1 MSDMAS
7 SRALVIA
14 PLDER
19 SAFLRREAA
28 EVYLLLD
35 FLSGRTDRSLR
46 PTQEEMARSLLDR
59 RNNPTHSDPT
69 LEVEREKIENDL
81 ADPTRL
87 LQRTFAIRYPPEE
100 GTKNFESDAAF
111 LLRARDALNSRAAPT
126 SGATIAFSA
135 LVFQHAAVGGPSVT
149 HVSGFANEA
158 YPAFSK
164 SAKQLNRFIGRTKFV
179 LVGVLLLALAI
190 SGYTA
195 WGKFMLD
202 SMDTLVPDLKT
213 AASPKGGEDGK
224 ASVDVEQTPI
234 SIRHAAIS
242 GLLKVWAR
250 PMSWACSGGPKA
262 DPKAVDTTADPK
274 AADTTAVSK
283 AADRPAVS
291 KASDTTD
298 LCAHAGMAVLGN
310 YVMPILYA
318 LLGSMA
324 SVLRRHGDRLS
335 AQLLTPR
342 DRPANHIRLLL
353 GLVIGGCIGLFYSG
367 SPVSQTTGL
376 LGVATTLSAAA
387 LAFLAGYGVEATFKT
402 LDALIAHIFRINST
416 DKPATLV

>member
-69 LEVEREKIENDL
+69 LEAEREKIENDL

-87 LQRTFAIRYPPEE
+87 LQRTFAIRYPPVE

-164 SAKQLNRFIGRTKFV
+164 SARQLNRFIGRTKFV

-202 SMDTLVPDLKT
+202 SMDALATDLKT
-213 AASPKGGEDGK
+213 AASPKVGEDRK
-224 ASVDVEQTPI
+224 ASVDVEQTP
-234 SIRHAAIS
+234 SEKRHTAIS
-242 GLLKVWAR
+242 GLLTGWAR

-262 DPKAVDTTADPK
+262 VPKAVDTTADPK
-274 AADTTAVSK
+274 AGDTTAVSNE
-283 AADRPAVS
+283 S
-291 KASDTTD
+291 ETTA
-298 LCAHAGMAVLGN
+298 LCAHAGLAVLGN

-324 SVLRRHGDRLS
+324 FVLRRHGDRLS

-353 GLVIGGCIGLFYSG
+353 GVVIGGCIGLFYSG

-416 DKPATLV
+416 DKPATLA

>member
-1 MSDMAS
+1 MNGMAS

-164 SAKQLNRFIGRTKFV
+164 SARQLNRFIGRTKFV

-202 SMDTLVPDLKT
+202 SMDALATDLKT
-213 AASPKGGEDGK
+213 AASPKVGEDRK
-224 ASVDVEQTPI
+224 ASVDVELTPI
-234 SIRHAAIS
+234 GIRHTAIS
-242 GLLKVWAR
+242 GLLKGWAR

-283 AADRPAVS
+283 A
-291 KASDTTD
+291 SDTTD

-324 SVLRRHGDRLS
+324 FVLRRHGDRLS

-353 GLVIGGCIGLFYSG
+353 GVVIGGCIGLFYSG

-416 DKPATLV
+416 DKPATLA

>member
-1 MSDMAS
+1 MNGMAS

-59 RNNPTHSDPT
+59 RNNPTHSDST
-69 LEVEREKIENDL
+69 LEAEREKIENDL

-100 GTKNFESDAAF
+100 GTKNFASDAAF

-164 SAKQLNRFIGRTKFV
+164 SARQLNRFIGRTKFV

-202 SMDTLVPDLKT
+202 SMDALATDLKT
-213 AASPKGGEDGK
+213 AASPKVGEDRK
-224 ASVDVEQTPI
+224 ASVDVELTPI
-234 SIRHAAIS
+234 GIRHTAIS
-242 GLLKVWAR
+242 GLLKGWAR

-283 AADRPAVS
+283 A
-291 KASDTTD
+291 SDTTD

-324 SVLRRHGDRLS
+324 FVLRRHGDRLS

-353 GLVIGGCIGLFYSG
+353 GVVIGGCIGLFYSG

-416 DKPATLV
+416 DKPATLA

>member
-59 RNNPTHSDPT
+59 RNNPTHPDPTPT

-87 LQRTFAIRYPPEE
+87 LQRTFAIRYPPVE

-164 SAKQLNRFIGRTKFV
+164 SARQLNRFIGRTKFV

-202 SMDTLVPDLKT
+202 SMDALATDLKT
-213 AASPKGGEDGK
+213 AASPKVGEDRK
-224 ASVDVEQTPI
+224 ASVDVEQTP
-234 SIRHAAIS
+234 SEKRHTAIS
-242 GLLKVWAR
+242 GLLTGWAR
-250 PMSWACSGGPKA
+250 PMSWACSSGPKA

-274 AADTTAVSK
+274 AADTT
-283 AADRPAVS
+283 AVS

-324 SVLRRHGDRLS
+324 FVLRRHGDRLS

-353 GLVIGGCIGLFYSG
+353 GVVIGGCIGLFYSG

-416 DKPATLV
+416 DKPATLA

>member
-1 MSDMAS
+1 MNGMAS

-14 PLDER
+14 PFDER

-59 RNNPTHSDPT
+59 RNNPPHADPT
-69 LEVEREKIENDL
+69 LEAEREKIENDL

-100 GTKNFESDAAF
+100 GTKNFASDAAF

-164 SAKQLNRFIGRTKFV
+164 SARQLNRFIGRTKFV

-190 SGYTA
+190 SAYTA

-202 SMDTLVPDLKT
+202 SMDAPAPAVKT
-213 AASPKGGEDGK
+213 APSPKVGEDRK
-224 ASVDVEQTPI
+224 PSVDAEQTP
-234 SIRHAAIS
+234 SEIRHTAIS
-242 GLLKVWAR
+242 GLLKGWAR

-262 DPKAVDTTADPK
+262 DPNAGDTTANPT

-283 AADRPAVS
+283 AN
-291 KASDTTD
+291 DTTD

-324 SVLRRHGDRLS
+324 FVLRRHGDRLS

-342 DRPANHIRLLL
+342 DRPANQIRLLL
-353 GLVIGGCIGLFYSG
+353 GVVIGGCIGLFYSG

-416 DKPATLV
+416 DKPATLA

>member
-59 RNNPTHSDPT
+59 RNNPTHSDST
-69 LEVEREKIENDL
+69 LEAEREKIENDL

-164 SAKQLNRFIGRTKFV
+164 SARQLNRFIGRTKFV

-202 SMDTLVPDLKT
+202 SMDALATDLKT
-213 AASPKGGEDGK
+213 AASPKVGEDRK
-224 ASVDVEQTPI
+224 ASVDVELTPI
-234 SIRHAAIS
+234 GIRHTAIS
-242 GLLKVWAR
+242 GLLKGWAR

-283 AADRPAVS
+283 A
-291 KASDTTD
+291 SDTTD

-324 SVLRRHGDRLS
+324 FVLRRHGDRLS

-353 GLVIGGCIGLFYSG
+353 GVVIGGCIGLFYSG

-416 DKPATLV
+416 DKPATLA

>member
-1 MSDMAS
+1 MDVMAS
-7 SRALVIA
+7 SRAIA
-14 PLDER
+14 VAPPDER

-100 GTKNFESDAAF
+100 GTKNFASDAAF

-164 SAKQLNRFIGRTKFV
+164 SARQLNRFIGRTKFV

-202 SMDTLVPDLKT
+202 SMDAPAPAVKT
-213 AASPKGGEDGK
+213 APSPKVAEDRT
-224 ASVDVEQTPI
+224 ASVDAGQTP
-234 SIRHAAIS
+234 SEKRHTAIS
-242 GLLKVWAR
+242 GLLKGWAR
-250 PMSWACSGGPKA
+250 PMSWACPKA
-262 DPKAVDTTADPK
+262 EPKPRDTTDDPKAG
-274 AADTTAVSK
+274 TAVSNE
-283 AADRPAVS
+283 
-291 KASDTTD
+291 SDTTD
-298 LCAHAGMAVLGN
+298 LCANAVLAVLGN

-324 SVLRRHGDRLS
+324 FVLRRHGDRLS

-353 GLVIGGCIGLFYSG
+353 GLVIGGCIGLVYSG

-416 DKPATLV
+416 DKPATLA

>member
-1 MSDMAS
+1 MNDMAS

-100 GTKNFESDAAF
+100 GTKNFASDAAF

-164 SAKQLNRFIGRTKFV
+164 SARQLNRFIGLTKIV

-202 SMDTLVPDLKT
+202 SMDALAPAVKT
-213 AASPKGGEDGK
+213 APSPKVAEDRK
-224 ASVDVEQTPI
+224 PSVDAEQTTI
-234 SIRHAAIS
+234 EIRHTAIS
-242 GLLKVWAR
+242 GLLKGWAR

-283 AADRPAVS
+283 A
-291 KASDTTD
+291 SDTTD

-324 SVLRRHGDRLS
+324 FVLRRHGDRLS

-342 DRPANHIRLLL
+342 DRPANQIRLLL
-353 GLVIGGCIGLFYSG
+353 GVVIGGCIGLFYSG

-416 DKPATLV
+416 DKPATLA

>member
-1 MSDMAS
+1 MNGT
-7 SRALVIA
+7 ALPREIA
-14 PLDER
+14 DARPDER

-135 LVFQHAAVGGPSVT
+135 LVFQNAAVGGPSVT

-158 YPAFSK
+158 YPTFSK
-164 SAKQLNRFIGRTKFV
+164 SARQLNRFIGWTKLF
-179 LVGVLLLALAI
+179 LIGVLLLALAV

-195 WGKFMLD
+195 WGKFMID
-202 SMDTLVPDLKT
+202 SRDALETVLKT
-213 AASPKGGEDGK
+213 AASREGGDEKTLAEIQKTNAQYAGV
-224 ASVDVEQTPI
+224 S
-234 SIRHAAIS
+234 S
-242 GLLKVWAR
+242 LLSSWVH
-250 PMSWACSGGPKA
+250 PVSWACSVSSNDGPG
-262 DPKAVDTTADPK
+262 
-274 AADTTAVSK
+274 S
-283 AADRPAVS
+283 
-291 KASDTTD
+291 SDTTG
-298 LCAHAGMAVLGN
+298 LCAHAGMAILGN
-310 YVMPILYA
+310 YIMPILYA

-324 SVLRRHGDRLS
+324 FVLRRHGDRLS

-353 GLVIGGCIGLFYSG
+353 GVVIGGCIGLFYYG
-367 SPVSQTTGL
+367 SPASQTTGL

-387 LAFLAGYGVEATFKT
+387 VAFLAGYGVEATFKT

-416 DKPATLV
+416 DKPATLA